1 MAAHHQVRGEGMSDY
16 LDLVAV
22 RLAHG
27 NKNIM
32 LCEAPAWTHLRPG
45 DSVTVRL
52 GDHRPRAIVV
62 DSITTNPKHDEY
74 LFNLKVACVK
84 EPLPR
89 IDSKVEY
96 EAMVY
101 EDEEKKGVDNNG

>member
-1 MAAHHQVRGEGMSDY
+1 MSDY

-27 NKNIM
+27 NKNIF

-74 LFNLKVACVK
+74 LFNLKVTGSK

-96 EAMVY
+96 DLMDYADECAQGKGG
-101 EDEEKKGVDNNG
+101 EDNG